1 EEEITR
7 RELDEDSID
16 RLLAVQSSE
25 PAVPAITAS
34 AAAVCPAIAATETI
48 NSSPLPPAAVSS
60 SASDIQAT
68 TSPVQN
74 GGRVKEYD
82 GLQVDTQTG
91 EILTEPD
98 RYEDYAA
105 YEQEALQAMKE
116 EEKNILVHREHDE
129 PDREYEPGD
138 RW

>member
-1 EEEITR
+1 AT
-7 RELDEDSID
+7 
-16 RLLAVQSSE
+16 VSSVT
-25 PAVPAITAS
+25 AAI
-34 AAAVCPAIAATETI
+34 ETI
-48 NSSPLPPAAVSS
+48 NSSPQPPATVSS
-60 SASDIQAT
+60 SVPDTRSSQIT